1 MGIGSLFGRIGLRE
15 IVKMSPRILE
25 TAQHVYRTIRENRDR
40 GGNDILLR
48 LETLESAAAGQ
59 AELADEVVRQV
70 GTLTLTLAVLSRRSA
85 LAVWLAAAALAVAV
99 IALIRTF

>member
-1 MGIGSLFGRIGLRE
+1 MGIGALFGRIGLRE

-48 LETLESAAAGQ
+48 LEALENAAASQ
-59 AELADEVVRQV
+59 AELADEVARQIGV
-70 GTLTLTLAVLSRRSA
+70 LTSTLAVLSRRSA
-85 LAVWLAAAALAVAV
+85 LAVWMAAAALAVAV